1 MYKVMYKDA
10 HQYVADRDG
19 VFYYVRR
26 VPLDVRQHYASSRIS
41 FSLRTKSHQSALRA
55 ARSVTQ
61 RLDDYWLGLR
71 LQQMDI
77 PAIHLVQVGT
87 TIDNSPS
94 IMEAVELY
102 LSINGKEGTTFKRT
116 ARRNAEYVAKAIG
129 NKPIASFSSSDAA
142 QFRDWCVEQGM
153 TISTVKRVF
162 GSVRAII
169 NLVMR
174 EHGIKGSNAF
184 SGTFM
189 PDRGDAS
196 TRQPIPTDKL
206 ITIQRRCQTT
216 DDEPRWLV
224 ALISDTG
231 MRLSEAAGLARED
244 IVLDADIPHVIIRPQ
259 PWRRLKTKG
268 SERTVPLVGAS
279 LWAARRAVEASQHSP
294 YLFPRYCN
302 DKGCKANSASAA
314 LNKWLKQTI
323 GDGYVMHSFRHSMR
337 DRLRAVSCPS
347 EMIDQIGG
355 WSKRS
360 VGEGYGEGFTL
371 DNIRKQMELLN
382 SWVLECSSSG
392 LWLEKF

>member
-1 MYKVMYKDA
+1 MYRVRNISSPHHVMNRTGIY
-10 HQYVADRDG
+10 
-19 VFYYVRR
+19 YYVRR
-26 VPLDVRQHYASSRIS
+26 IPADLKQHYSVKRLC
-41 FSLRTKSHQSALRA
+41 FSLRTKSHSQAMRTAS
-55 ARSVTQ
+55 SVHQ
-61 RLDDYWLGLR
+61 RLEDYWLGLR

-77 PAIHLVQVGT
+77 PSIHLVKTDDVE
-87 TIDNSPS
+87 DASPL
-94 IMEAVELY
+94 MMDAVEMY
-102 LSINGKEGTTFKRT
+102 LSIKGKDDRTFIRT
-116 ARRNAEYVAKAIG
+116 ARRNGEYVGKVLG
-129 NKPIASFSSSDAA
+129 NRPITSYSSSEAA
-142 QFRDWCVEQGM
+142 QFRDWCFEQGM
-153 TISTVKRVF
+153 NINTVKRVF
-162 GSVRAII
+162 ASVRSII
-169 NLVMR
+169 NLTMR
-174 EHGIKGSNAF
+174 EHGIEGSNAF

-206 ITIQRRCQTT
+206 RVIQQRCQTT

-231 MRLSEAAGLARED
+231 MRLSEAAGLAKDD
-244 IVLDADIPHVIIRPQ
+244 IVLDADIPHVIIRPH

-268 SERTVPLVGAS
+268 SERTLPLVGAS
-279 LWAARRAVEASQHSP
+279 LWAAKRALEASQRSP

-360 VGEGYGEGFTL
+360 VGEGYGEGYGF
-371 DNIRKQMELLN
+371 ESLL
-382 SWVLECSSSG
+382 SFMV
-392 LWLEKF
+392 KI